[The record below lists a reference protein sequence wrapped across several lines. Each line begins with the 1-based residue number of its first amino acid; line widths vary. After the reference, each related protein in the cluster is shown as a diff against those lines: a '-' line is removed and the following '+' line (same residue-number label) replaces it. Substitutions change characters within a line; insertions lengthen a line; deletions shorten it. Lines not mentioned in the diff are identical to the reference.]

1 MNIKATYLD
10 LTRISH
16 DCLEVD
22 GIDQRFPQRD
32 VFDAR
37 VVEPIDIV
45 PDCPAE
51 ELHMQSTDTSA
62 YCK

>member
-1 MNIKATYLD
+1 MVTKVTYLD

-16 DCLEVD
+16 DSLKVD
-22 GIDQRFPQRD
+22 GINQRFPQGD

-37 VVEPIDIV
+37 VVEPVDIV

-51 ELHMQSTDTSA
+51 ELHMKSADRSA